1 MWKHFAISMSVRYL
15 AVLFAYVW
23 GGIEIFQQVKQGKQN
38 RGTMSFDKGSLS
50 LLYGAIIVGY
60 AIGIPFAFS
69 HYGRLEWGSPYL
81 ALCGLGVIVAGI
93 SLRVMAM
100 RTLRQY
106 FTYRVS
112 ICEQHELIEEG
123 LYRYVRHP
131 AYLGELLVFAGIGL
145 AFANWVS
152 LISLLVCPF
161 IAFTVRMN
169 VEEKALLDH
178 FADRYEAYRKHTWR
192 LLPWLC

>member
-1 MWKHFAISMSVRYL
+1 MWKYLSISMSVRYL

-23 GGIEIFQQVKQGKQN
+23 GSIEIFRQVKQGGQI
-38 RGTMSFDKGSLS
+38 RGTMNFDKGSLI
-50 LLYGAIIVGY
+50 LLYGAITAGY

-69 HYGRLEWGSPYL
+69 RYGRLEWGSPYL

-100 RTLRQY
+100 RTLQEH

-112 ICEQHELIEEG
+112 IGEQHELIEQG
-123 LYRYVRHP
+123 LYRYIRHP
-131 AYLGELLVFAGIGL
+131 AYLGEV
-145 AFANWVS
+145 
-152 LISLLVCPF
+152 LVCPF

-169 VEEKALLDH
+169 VEEKALLGH

-192 LLPWLC
+192 LLPWFY

>member
-1 MWKHFAISMSVRYL
+1 MWKQLSVSMSVRYL

-23 GGIEIFQQVKQGKQN
+23 AGIEIFRQVKQGKQV
-38 RGTMSFDKGSLS
+38 RGTMNFDKGSLI
-50 LLYGAIIVGY
+50 LLYGAITAGY

-69 HYGRLEWGSPYL
+69 RYGRLEWGSPYL
-81 ALCGLGVIVAGI
+81 ALCGSGVIVAGI

-100 RTLRQY
+100 RTLQEY

-112 ICEQHELIEEG
+112 IGDQHELIEQG
-123 LYRYVRHP
+123 LYRHVRHP
-131 AYLGELLVFAGIGL
+131 AYLGELLVFLGIGL

-152 LISLLVCPF
+152 LISLVVCPF

-169 VEEKALLDH
+169 VEEKALLSR
-178 FADRYEAYRKHTWR
+178 FAGRYEAYRERTWR
-192 LLPWLC
+192 MLPWFY